1 MTQAPLSSPREPS
14 RSPRRGNPLVRLAL
28 LVGCVISAIILGGVV
43 VAVVAERSNETTTTE
58 LVHDVLAIADGIATI
73 DVPEKFKPQH
83 ARTEKGRF
91 LAAEAVLW
99 KSDDDDWLLL
109 GKLNI
114 PFDPISLHV
123 DQAIGQL
130 PRTRFQQQHWS
141 YGWSSD
147 TEDVEI
153 NGETVAFEITDS
165 DAGAVSAADEPPR
178 TIKGTF
184 PTADGKTG
192 VLMLE
197 SNSGSLTR
205 EQINELLHTI
215 Q

>member
-1 MTQAPLSSPREPS
+1 M
-14 RSPRRGNPLVRLAL
+14 
-28 LVGCVISAIILGGVV
+28 ISAIILGGVV
-43 VAVVAERSNETTTTE
+43 VAVVAARSNEITTTE
-58 LVHDVLAIADGIATI
+58 LVHDVLAIADGIATV
-73 DVPEKFKPQH
+73 DVPENFKPQH

-91 LAAEAVLW
+91 FAAEAVLW

-114 PFDPISLHV
+114 PFDSMSLHV

-153 NGETVAFEITDS
+153 NGETVTFEITDS
-165 DAGAVSAADEPPR
+165 DAGAVSTADDPPR
-178 TIKGTF
+178 IIKGTF
-184 PTADGKTG
+184 PTADGETG

-205 EQINELLHTI
+205 EQINRLLHTI